1 MRHSNAQRR
10 VQAAVVSYRVGDLVS
25 YPAGTWGIQY
35 KIGVVMEFIPVDDT
49 EDGLPRVEV
58 MDSTT
63 AKLVEVLRD
72 QCKKVS

>member
-1 MRHSNAQRR
+1 M
-10 VQAAVVSYRVGDLVS
+10 S

-72 QCKKVS
+72 QCKKVG

>member
-1 MRHSNAQRR
+1 MRHSNTQRR
-10 VQAAVVSYRVGDLVS
+10 VQAAVVSYRVGDLVT
-25 YPAGTWGIQY
+25 YPSGWNIQY

-49 EDGLPRVEV
+49 DDGLPRVEV

-72 QCKKVS
+72 QCKKVG